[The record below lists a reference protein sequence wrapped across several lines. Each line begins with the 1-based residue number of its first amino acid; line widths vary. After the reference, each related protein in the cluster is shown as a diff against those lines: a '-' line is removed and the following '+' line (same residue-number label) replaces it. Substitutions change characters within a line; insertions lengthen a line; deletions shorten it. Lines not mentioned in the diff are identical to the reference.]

1 MKLSA
6 TTIILLIILG
16 IIVVALLFAWIR
28 PYTIKYDTTL
38 AITGGLGSG
47 KTLTATKIALN
58 LWKRRHLRWRIRE
71 WWVKL
76 VNKIR
81 IKANGKRESWNIQHP
96 NRKQKKIKD
105 LLLRDE
111 EPLLYSNIPLL
122 IRKRYKG
129 KKLYATK
136 LTKEMLLL
144 KERIHEGSITLIDEL
159 PQLVNQ
165 FNWNIKEVQDNVNEF
180 ITFYRHYIGSHFIVT
195 AQSIDDI
202 VVQIRRKLNSYYWL
216 YDFHKIFFIFYK
228 VRICNLMTSD
238 LITNISTTFLEDNT
252 KWKYGCLLPRRYQS
266 RCYKHRYDKVV
277 EGNKAKFKKLYTRK
291 VIRFGNY
298 ESPLDPKSSKEKGG
312 YHIE

>member
-6 TTIILLIILG
+6 TTIVLLVILA

-47 KTLTATKIALN
+47 KTLTATKIAIN
-58 LWKRRHLRWRIRE
+58 LWKRRHIRWRIRE
-71 WWVKL
+71 WWTKHF
-76 VNKIR
+76 NKWR
-81 IKANGKRESWNIQHP
+81 TKTNERKDKWNKEHP
-96 NRKQKKIKD
+96 NKKQKRIKD
-105 LLLRDE
+105 LLLHDE

-122 IRKRYKG
+122 IK
-129 KKLYATK
+129 KKLKGQKIYATK

-180 ITFYRHYIGSHFIVT
+180 ITFYRHYIGAHFIVT

-216 YDFHKIFFIFYK
+216 YDFHKFLFIFYK

-238 LITNISTTFLEDNT
+238 LITNISTTFVEDNT

-266 RCYKHRYDKVV
+266 RCYKHRYDKVAN
-277 EGNKAKFKKLYTRK
+277 GKNTKFKKLYTRK
-291 VIRFGNY
+291 IIRFGNY
-298 ESPLDPKSSKEKGG
+298 ESPLDPKTNKEKGTN
-312 YHIE
+312 HIE